1 MASSAFEVMIKELQS
16 VIDNYQ
22 ESLVKAD
29 AKDYAEY
36 RGMCGV
42 IRGLTYA
49 QEIINSMQNKYLNGE
64 END

>member
-1 MASSAFEVMIKELQS
+1 MASSAFDVMNNELDS
-16 VIDNYQ
+16 VISNYR
-22 ESLVKAD
+22 ESLTKGD

-42 IRGLTYA
+42 IRGLIYA
-49 QEIINSMQNKYLNGE
+49 QEIINNMQHKYLNGE